1 MPAETLEQIVS
12 LCKRRGFV
20 YPGSAVYGG
29 FSASW
34 DYGPLGV
41 ELKNNIKRQW
51 WMHTVQLRDDVEG
64 IDCAL
69 IMNPQVWVHSGHV
82 GTFSDPLVDNR
93 KTKKRYR
100 LDHLLEAQHPNA
112 VRALARALLFH
123 ITGMLSAAD
132 RVRQAVAS
140 AKRRRGVAA
149 EAHTLDEVM
158 LAQHEEEIQ
167 ADVAKLTSSMVP
179 GEYALLCEDLLS
191 SLHVGDHKNLA
202 GGCARFL
209 VSVKEF
215 PAEKWLAEM
224 HVIDPETGEPGDWT
238 APRQFN
244 LMFDTHIGP
253 IKDDEHKAF
262 LRPETAQGMFV
273 NFKNVL
279 DTMRRRLPF
288 GISQVGRSF
297 RNEITPGNFIFRQ
310 REFEQ
315 MEIEYFVMPEEAE
328 GKYFDWIA
336 YRRSWWEGLG
346 VAPERLRTREH
357 AKDEL
362 AHYAAACSDIEYLFP
377 GSLGWNELEGIANR
391 TNYDLTAHSKD
402 NEVVAAAR
410 AKFGME
416 SPNTDSVETLTYYD
430 EKSKTHLI
438 PFVIEPAAGVDRAFL
453 TFLCDAYCEELVGE
467 IAEADRKAV
476 REALEAF
483 VKSVG
488 KKLEA
493 SKRGGVDT
501 PVHQSGSVIQSGAKN
516 PVAPSVD
523 KSVHPP
529 SGPSADKLAA
539 MLEMGN
545 AILAG
550 GDAAFARIST
560 LLSLPGAEQIELGK
574 KLRGVAERVVDG
586 AFRTVLKLH
595 PKLSPIKVAIFPL
608 KKNHEGIVAKA
619 KDILRDLKP
628 HMKAVYDDTGAIGK
642 LYRRQDEIG
651 TPFCITVDFQ
661 SLEDGTVTVRDRDS
675 MSQERVGAGV
685 LREWLEKRVG

>member
-1 MPAETLEQIVS
+1 
-12 LCKRRGFV
+12 
-20 YPGSAVYGG
+20 
-29 FSASW
+29 
-34 DYGPLGV
+34 
-41 ELKNNIKRQW
+41 
-51 WMHTVQLRDDVEG
+51 
-64 IDCAL
+64 
-69 IMNPQVWVHSGHV
+69 
-82 GTFSDPLVDNR
+82 
-93 KTKKRYR
+93 
-100 LDHLLEAQHPNA
+100 
-112 VRALARALLFH
+112 
-123 ITGMLSAAD
+123 
-132 RVRQAVAS
+132 
-140 AKRRRGVAA
+140 
-149 EAHTLDEVM
+149 
-158 LAQHEEEIQ
+158 
-167 ADVAKLTSSMVP
+167 MVP
-179 GEYALLCEDLLS
+179 GEYAVLCEDLLS
-191 SLHVGDHKNLA
+191 SLQIGDHKNLA

-209 VSVKEF
+209 VTVKEF

-253 IKDDEHKAF
+253 IKDDDHKAY

-288 GISQVGRSF
+288 GIAQVGRSF

-315 MEIEYFVMPEEAE
+315 MEIEYFCMPEDAEA
-328 GKYFDWIA
+328 KYWDWIA

-346 VAPERLRTREH
+346 VAPERLRTRPH
-357 AKDEL
+357 ATDEL

-402 NEVVAAAR
+402 NEVVAEAR
-410 AKFGME
+410 KKFGME
-416 SPNTDSVETLTYYD
+416 SPNTDSVETLTYFD

-467 IAEADRKAV
+467 IANADRKAV

-483 VKSVG
+483 VKSVA
-488 KKLEA
+488 KKLEGGRPRPPQAGDRHGTPA
-493 SKRGGVDT
+493 SPSAMESPRAPE
-501 PVHQSGSVIQSGAKN
+501 PVEGRAK
-516 PVAPSVD
+516 PAESAPST
-523 KSVHPP
+523 
-529 SGPSADKLAA
+529 DKLAA
-539 MLEMGN
+539 MLDLGN

-550 GDAAFARIST
+550 GDQDLARIST

-608 KKNHEGIVAKA
+608 KKNHDGIVAKA

-661 SLEDGTVTVRDRDS
+661 SLEDNTVTIRHRDS
-675 MSQERVGAGV
+675 MSQERVGTGV
-685 LREWLEKRVG
+685 LREWLEKRIG